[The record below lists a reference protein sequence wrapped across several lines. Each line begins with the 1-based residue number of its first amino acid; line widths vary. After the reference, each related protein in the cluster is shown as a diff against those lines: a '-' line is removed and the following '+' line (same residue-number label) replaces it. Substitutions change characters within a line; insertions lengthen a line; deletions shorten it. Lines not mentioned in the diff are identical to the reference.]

1 MKAKTD
7 NIPVRLT
14 RVAEGIPL
22 DDTVVQKKKKPV
34 GLIIF
39 ISVWLLLAAGLF
51 LYPTVSEF
59 VNNLVAASHTNEYS
73 DAVKNLTNDEYEDYL
88 AKIREYNDT
97 MVVGSTLVDTFSNN
111 SDVAEESDIYEEIA
125 SVGRDGQLANIEIP
139 SINCKLPVY
148 KGTDDSKL
156 EEGAQH
162 MFRTSLPMEGDGI
175 HVVISGHTA
184 LPTKELFNR
193 LTELEKGDSFSV
205 EFFGDIY
212 NYRVSEINVVLPEDS
227 EKLQVQPDRNLC
239 TLVTCTPYAVN
250 THRLLVMGE
259 LVDVIRRS
267 NSSREI
273 QTVDDESDRG
283 LVVMFVIGGILLCV
297 TIFTVIVIVRHRRK
311 QSAAM

>member
-1 MKAKTD
+1 MKKKTD
-7 NIPVRLT
+7 KVPSRSA
-14 RVAEGIPL
+14 RVAKGIPL
-22 DDTVVQKKKKPV
+22 DDTIVQKKKKPV

-39 ISVWLLLAAGLF
+39 ISIWILLAAGLF
-51 LYPTVSEF
+51 LYPTVSEY
-59 VNNLVAASHTNEYS
+59 VNNLIARSHTNEYS

-88 AKIREYNDT
+88 AKIKEYNNT

-111 SDVAEESDIYEEIA
+111 SDAAEESDIYEEIA
-125 SVGRDGQLANIEIP
+125 SVGRNGQLANIEIP

-193 LTELEKGDSFSV
+193 LTELKEGDTFSV

-212 NYRVSEINVVLPEDS
+212 NYRVCEINVVLPEDS
-227 EKLQVQPDRNLC
+227 EKLHVQPDRNLC

-259 LVDVIRRS
+259 LYDVIRRS

-273 QTVDDESDRG
+273 QNIDDESDRG
-283 LVVMFVIGGILLCV
+283 LVAMFVIGGILLCV
-297 TIFTVIVIVRHRRK
+297 TIVTIIVTVRHRRK
-311 QSAAM
+311 QSAVM

>member
-7 NIPVRLT
+7 NIPVRSTSL
-14 RVAEGIPL
+14 AESISS
-22 DDTVVQKKKKPV
+22 DNAVVQKKKKPV

-39 ISVWLLLAAGLF
+39 ISIWILLAAGLF
-51 LYPTVSEF
+51 LYPTVSEY
-59 VNNLVAASHTNEYS
+59 VNNLIARSHTNEYS
-73 DAVKNLTNDEYEDYL
+73 DAVESLTNDEYEDYL

-111 SDVAEESDIYEEIA
+111 SDAAEESDIYEEIA
-125 SVGRDGQLANIEIP
+125 SIGRDGQLANIEIP

-193 LTELEKGDSFSV
+193 LTELKKGDSFSV

-273 QTVDDESDRG
+273 QTVDDENDRG
-283 LVVMFVIGGILLCV
+283 LTVMFVIGGILLCV

>member
-1 MKAKTD
+1 MKKKTD
-7 NIPVRLT
+7 NVPYRSA
-14 RVAEGIPL
+14 RVAKGIPL
-22 DDTVVQKKKKPV
+22 DDTIVQKKKKPV
-34 GLIIF
+34 GFIIF
-39 ISVWLLLAAGLF
+39 ISVWILLAAGLF
-51 LYPTVSEF
+51 LYPTVSEY
-59 VNNLVAASHTNEYS
+59 VNSLIARSHTNEYS

-88 AKIREYNDT
+88 AKIKEYNDT

-111 SDVAEESDIYEEIA
+111 SDAAEESDIYEEIA
-125 SVGRDGQLANIEIP
+125 SVGRNGQLANIEIP

-193 LTELEKGDSFSV
+193 LTELKEGDTFSV

-212 NYRVSEINVVLPEDS
+212 NYRVCEINVVLPEDS
-227 EKLQVQPDRNLC
+227 EKLHVQPDRNLC

-259 LVDVIRRS
+259 LYDVIRRS

-273 QTVDDESDRG
+273 QNINDESDRG

-297 TIFTVIVIVRHRRK
+297 TIVTIIVTVRHRRK
-311 QSAAM
+311 QSAVM

>member
-1 MKAKTD
+1 MKKKTD
-7 NIPVRLT
+7 NVPSRST
-14 RVAEGIPL
+14 RVAKGIPL

-73 DAVKNLTNDEYEDYL
+73 DAVKNLSDDEYDGYL
-88 AKIREYNDT
+88 AKVKEYNDT
-97 MVVGSTLVDTFSNN
+97 MVVGSSLIDTF
-111 SDVAEESDIYEEIA
+111 AGEEGLTEKSDIYEEIA
-125 SVGRDGQLANIEIP
+125 SVGRDGHLANIEIP

-162 MFRTSLPMEGDGI
+162 MFRTSLPMEGDGV

-184 LPTKELFNR
+184 LPTKELFSR
-193 LTELEKGDSFSV
+193 LTELKKGDTFFV
-205 EFFGDIY
+205 EFFGDTY
-212 NYRVSEINVVLPEDS
+212 YYRVCEINVVRPADS
-227 EKLQVQPDRNLC
+227 EKLHVQPDRNLC

-259 LVDVIRRS
+259 LYDVVKRS

-273 QTVDDESDRG
+273 QNIDDEGDRG
-283 LVVMFVIGGILLCV
+283 LVVMFVMGGILLCV
-297 TIFTVIVIVRHRRK
+297 TIVTIIVTVRHRRK
-311 QSAAM
+311 QSAVM